1 MLRRTFRF
9 ALGTLLLSVF
19 ALVCAAQDA
28 NKRNDRPAPEGV
40 APGQSAPRA
49 GQRDNKKPPDASQY
63 TWEFSQP
70 KFMISHIV
78 IEHDALGRGKITF
91 QHQDEESPVVEP
103 VELSTAAIGRI
114 FHLWSVLSF
123 LDSQEDYQSSKDF
136 SHLGTYKLGM
146 DDGKRKRVAEF
157 NWSGNANAWSLA
169 QEYRR
174 VADQAIFIFD
184 INVARENQPLN
195 APGLL
200 NQLESL
206 YRRNGLSDPTQ
217 LVPLLKELRS
227 DDHIPLIARNQADRL
242 LKKIE
247 K

>member
-9 ALGTLLLSVF
+9 VLGTVLLTAF
-19 ALVCAAQDA
+19 ALVCPAQDA

-40 APGQSAPRA
+40 SPTQPAR
-49 GQRDNKKPPDASQY
+49 QRDNKKPPDATKY
-63 TWEFSQP
+63 TYEFSQP
-70 KFMISHIV
+70 KFMINRIV

-91 QHQDEESPVVEP
+91 THKDEESPVVEP

-114 FHLWSVLSF
+114 FHLWSALSF
-123 LDSQEDYQSSKDF
+123 LDSTEDYQSSKDF

-157 NWSGNANAWSLA
+157 NWSGNTSAWSLA

-174 VADQAIFIFD
+174 VADQAIFVFD
-184 INVARENQPLN
+184 ITVARENQPLN

-217 LVPLLKELRS
+217 LVPLLKELRT

>member
-1 MLRRTFRF
+1 MLRTVFKF
-9 ALGTLLLSVF
+9 VVGSLLISAF
-19 ALVCAAQDA
+19 SLVCLAQDA
-28 NKRNDRPAPEGV
+28 TKRNDRPAEGA
-40 APGQSAPRA
+40 APPAQPT
-49 GQRDNKKPPDASQY
+49 QRRDDKKPPDATQY
-63 TWEFSQP
+63 TYEFSQP
-70 KFMISHIV
+70 KFVISHIL

-91 QHQDEESPVVEP
+91 QNREGDAPVVEP
-103 VELSTAAIGRI
+103 IELSTAAIGRI
-114 FHLWSVLSF
+114 FQLWTALSF
-123 LDSQEDYQSSKDF
+123 LDSQENYQSSKDF

-146 DDGKRKRVAEF
+146 DDGKRKRIAEF
-157 NWSGNANAWSLA
+157 NWSNNNSAWNLA

-174 VADQAIFIFD
+174 VADQAIFVFD

-206 YRRNGLSDPTQ
+206 YRRNALSDPMQ
-217 LVPLLKELRS
+217 LVPLLKELRT
-227 DDHIPLIARNQADRL
+227 DEHLPLIARNQADRL